1 MTPRHAL
8 YLLSRVSLPVS
19 REYFFIFFWRWEI
32 NRATRSFVLHDLR
45 EIILKNI
52 YFFEECERIRRVRIV
67 YIRKEKGRGEVSR
80 VLLRK
85 ASGSDLESSF
95 RLSIKRRFSS
105 WQLAKFG
112 TLYSSLGAN
121 DWDLIRGKMTLSTL
135 PTVITIS
142 WSGNGVLSTNISFR
156 FDSSFL
162 SIVKCQVLCI
172 VDEGTNFQNFVN
184 EKRETNGYRNEILF
198 YSKVSSRYIYILKI
212 ENEEKKKKKK
222 NPLLDISWNDIF
234 HSRYRNWKLKLPTKE
249 NATYSPVPG

>member
-1 MTPRHAL
+1 MPL
-8 YLLSRVSLPVS
+8 FCV
-19 REYFFIFFWRWEI
+19 
-32 NRATRSFVLHDLR
+32 RSDDLW

-172 VDEGTNFQNFVN
+172 GDERTNFRNFVN
-184 EKRETNGYRNEILF
+184 EKRETNYYFIRKFHRDI
-198 YSKVSSRYIYILKI
+198 YIYQKSRTKRRR
-212 ENEEKKKKKK
+212 KKKKI
-222 NPLLDISWNDIF
+222 LSSIF
-234 HSRYRNWKLKLPTKE
+234 HETTFSILAIETENWNCLPKKMRPIRP
-249 NATYSPVPG
+249 SPVNLSQARFRVITAYCSNPSTHYTLWKHTWHI